1 MKKLMVSA
9 MMALLGGTLFAAGD
23 MYLYWM
29 VAEDAT
35 VKDAQGQTVSMD
47 DMTAS
52 IHYTD
57 ASGAN
62 TGLLNLYDSS
72 YVDIDTKEI
81 GIDNVKGFPVFAEV
95 TGYENYSF
103 FVELKSDAGVFR
115 STTASYS
122 SLASY
127 ISSMSGTDYPSEAFG
142 FSSFS
147 AVPEPT
153 SGLLILLGVAGLA
166 LRRRRA

>member
-9 MMALLGGTLFAAGD
+9 MMALLGGTLFAADD

-29 VAEDAT
+29 IAEDAT
-35 VKDAQGQTVSMD
+35 VKDAKGQTVSMD
-47 DMTAS
+47 GMTAS

-57 ASGAN
+57 GSGAN
-62 TGLLNLYDSS
+62 TGFLNLYDSS
-72 YVDIDTKEI
+72 YTSFGTEIAVD
-81 GIDNVKGFPVFAEV
+81 GVQGFPVLAGV

-115 STTASYS
+115 SSKASYS

-127 ISSMSGTDYPSEAFG
+127 ISSMSGTDYPATGGYGFG
-142 FSSFS
+142 NFSV
-147 AVPEPT
+147 APEPT
-153 SGLLILLGVAGLA
+153 SGLLLLLGVAGLM

>member
-29 VAEDAT
+29 IAEDAT
-35 VKDAQGQTVSMD
+35 VKDAQGQAVSMD
-47 DMTAS
+47 GMTAS

-57 ASGAN
+57 GSGAE

-72 YVDIDTKEI
+72 YESFGTEIAVD
-81 GIDNVKGFPVFAEV
+81 GVQGFPVLAGV

-103 FVELKSDAGVFR
+103 FVELSSDAGVFR

-127 ISSMSGTDYPSEAFG
+127 ISSMSGIDYPATGGYGFG
-142 FSSFS
+142 NFSV
-147 AVPEPT
+147 APEPT
-153 SGLLILLGVAGLA
+153 SGLLLLLGVAGLM